1 MSITV
6 FIAVLFAAIFHACW
20 NALVKIGSDRFLGI
34 SLLTFFSGIVTL
46 PALFWIGLPDIA
58 AWKWIGLSVLFH
70 IGYTLSLSRCY
81 TLADFNQI
89 YPISRG
95 SAPLMTAILG
105 FLLFHEQLPTMGLV
119 GILLIIAGIIL
130 ISRSRQSTEFN
141 LRKDALFFA
150 LLTALFTASYT
161 LADGNGSRVGTS
173 PLAYILWLFF
183 LNGMVMYLLAW
194 IRYRKNLNGKM
205 KSYWKPAFFGGVMQ
219 LVSYGIVIWA
229 MSHASIVLVAALRE
243 TSVLFAML
251 LSIYIL
257 KEQFNRKQL
266 LACLVILAGIA
277 AIKMG

>member
-6 FIAVLFAAIFHACW
+6 FIAVLLAAVFHACW
-20 NALVKIGSDRFLGI
+20 NALVKVGSDRFLGI
-34 SLLTFFSGIVTL
+34 SLLTFFSGLVTL
-46 PALFWIGLPDIA
+46 PVLFWVGLPDIG
-58 AWKWIGLSVLFH
+58 AWKWLILSVLFH

-81 TLADFNQI
+81 TLADFNQV

-105 FLLFHEQLPTMGLV
+105 FFLFQEKLPVMGLL
-119 GILLIIAGIIL
+119 GILLIILGIIL
-130 ISRSRQSTEFN
+130 ISRSRKTAEFN

-161 LADGNGSRVGTS
+161 LSDGNGSRVGTS

-183 LNGMVMYLLAW
+183 LNGLVMYLLAW
-194 IRYRKNLNGKM
+194 LRYRQHLGAKIKD
-205 KSYWKPAFFGGVMQ
+205 YWKQAFLGGVMQ
-219 LVSYGIVIWA
+219 LISYGIVIWA

-251 LSIYIL
+251 LSVYLL
-257 KEQFNRKQL
+257 KEQFSRKQL
-266 LACLVILAGIA
+266 LACLVILVGIV

>member
-20 NALVKIGSDRFLGI
+20 NALVKIGTDRFLGI

-46 PALFWIGLPDIA
+46 PALFWIGLPDVG

-95 SAPLMTAILG
+95 SAPLMTAFLG
-105 FLLFHEQLPTMGLV
+105 FFLFHEQLPAMGLV
-119 GILLIIAGIIL
+119 GILLIIVGIIL

-194 IRYRKNLNGKM
+194 LRYRKNLSSKI

-251 LSIYIL
+251 LSVYIL

-266 LACLVILAGIA
+266 LACFVILIGIA

>member
-6 FIAVLFAAIFHACW
+6 FIAVLFAAVFHACW
-20 NALVKIGSDRFLGI
+20 NALVKVGSDRFLGI

-46 PALFWIGLPDIA
+46 PALFWIGLPA
-58 AWKWIGLSVLFH
+58 LSAWKWLILSVLFH
-70 IGYTLSLSRCY
+70 IGYTFSLSRCY

-105 FLLFHEQLPTMGLV
+105 FFLFNEILPITALI
-119 GILLIIAGIIL
+119 GILLIILGIIL
-130 ISRSRQSTEFN
+130 ISRSRKIAEFN
-141 LRKDALFFA
+141 LHKDALFFA

-161 LADGNGSRVGTS
+161 LSDGNGSRVDES

-183 LNGMVMYLLAW
+183 LNGLTMYCIAW
-194 IRYRKNLNGKM
+194 LRYRQHLKIKI
-205 KSYWKPAFFGGVMQ
+205 KHYWKPAFFGGVMQ

-251 LSIYIL
+251 LSVYLL
-257 KEQFNRKQL
+257 KEPFNRKQL
-266 LACLVILAGIA
+266 LACLVILVGIV